1 MGLLPGRV
9 TVDLDS
15 RAYEF
20 IPQGHP
26 LSDPRKE
33 QITIGQLLS
42 MSAGIPGSGC
52 GVMGMATTSDAG
64 PFEFALGRCPNRHG
78 KWVDKLFG
86 DPGTVWNYSDA
97 SYVHLALAFRH
108 ITGREMSD
116 YLSERLFRPAGIET
130 ASWDIQGGG
139 GFIGPH
145 TNAHTGL
152 HISARE
158 LARFGYLVLRRG
170 AWEDAQL
177 IPEWWIDLAAAPSQD
192 LNPTYGY
199 SWRTNRSGTAW
210 PGLPIDMFS
219 VNPGYRANT
228 CHIIPSLDLVVVRVG
243 TGPSVWDEIGFVR
256 SVVGAIVND

>member
-116 YLSERLFRPAGIET
+116 YLPNGCSGRPESKPLAGT
-130 ASWDIQGGG
+130 S
-139 GFIGPH
+139 
-145 TNAHTGL
+145 
-152 HISARE
+152 R
-158 LARFGYLVLRRG
+158 
-170 AWEDAQL
+170 
-177 IPEWWIDLAAAPSQD
+177 AAAD
-192 LNPTYGY
+192 LSAPIPMPIRDCTFRRA
-199 SWRTNRSGTAW
+199 SSRASDISSFVAE
-210 PGLPIDMFS
+210 PGRMRNSFRNGGSISP
-219 VNPGYRANT
+219 PRRAR
-228 CHIIPSLDLVVVRVG
+228 I
-243 TGPSVWDEIGFVR
+243 
-256 SVVGAIVND
+256 